1 MSNATA
7 EVFGKRLRELRI
19 GKNITLRK
27 FAQDVGISPTYLS
40 KVERGDFSPP
50 TEDRIKDF
58 AKALGENPDE
68 LLAIAGR
75 ISSDLTNIIM
85 QHPSEVADLLRT
97 AYMLDVS
104 KGEWIEIT
112 NEIKKKKN
120 E

>member
-1 MSNATA
+1 MNNPTA
-7 EVFGKRLRELRI
+7 QEFGRRLRELRMD
-19 GKNITLRK
+19 KDITLRK

-58 AKALGENPDE
+58 AKALGQDPDE

-75 ISSDLTNIIM
+75 ISSDLPEIIM
-85 QHPSEVADLLRT
+85 KHPHEAADFLRF
-97 AYMLDVS
+97 V
-104 KGEWIEIT
+104 KGFTKEDWIKLKDKV
-112 NEIKKKKN
+112 KKTD